1 MGSIGINP
9 DCNYRST
16 ISSVIANWIGM
27 SAYAKGD
34 IIEQDHA
41 SHKKAKVY
49 IAFEQSAAQQ
59 IKGATPEPDQL
70 HYFITKNKLL
80 IDLSINKDYVDEKNA
95 DIIAESLIIK

>member
-27 SAYAKGD
+27 SAYTKGD

-59 IKGATPEPDQL
+59 IKEQPLSQIN
-70 HYFITKNKLL
+70 YIILL
-80 IDLSINKDYVDEKNA
+80 LKINF
-95 DIIAESLIIK
+95 